1 MTPPPVIL
9 PEGRSRACIFPVV
22 FVLLLLLV
30 VPALAYSSDATRA
43 YNSGINYTK
52 TGDYGKSLAAFNQAT
67 TLDPRYYEAWNEK
80 ADVLNRLGRYNES
93 LEAVNTALGINSSYG
108 KGWINRGA
116 ILYNMGRYEEE
127 LASYDKAIA
136 IDPTSDVA
144 WFNRAYS
151 LAAIGRYEE
160 SIAAFGKVKELNP
173 DYPYLQDNLNNA
185 IALEQAEQSKKSSS
199 WTANVVIPCAVA
211 LIIAIVLIGGYL
223 WHREKIQNAARK
235 TKTRK

>member
-1 MTPPPVIL
+1 MTLLPAIL
-9 PEGRSRACIFPVV
+9 PEGQGRTCLFAVV
-22 FVLLLLLV
+22 FVLLLHLAF
-30 VPALAYSSDATRA
+30 PALASTPDAILA
-43 YNSGINYTK
+43 YNSGINSTNA
-52 TGDYGKSLAAFNQAT
+52 GEYGKSLAAFNQAT

-93 LEAVNTALGINSSYG
+93 IQAVDTALAINSSYV

-136 IDPTSDVA
+136 VDPTSDVA

-151 LAAIGRYEE
+151 LAALGRYEE
-160 SIAAFGKVKELNP
+160 SLAAFQKVQELNP
-173 DYPYLQDNLNNA
+173 DYPYLQDNMNNA
-185 IALEQAEQSKKSSS
+185 IALGQAERAKESSAG
-199 WTANVVIPCAVA
+199 TANVVVPCAVA
-211 LIIAIVLIGGYL
+211 LIVAIVLIGGYL
-223 WHREKIQNAARK
+223 WHREKIQSARN